1 MARTSRT
8 GVPVP
13 PPDDDAARA
22 PGAQL
27 ASSTAGLGSSG
38 RSAVDD
44 AATPADQAALRPGAP
59 RHAPARDLHRAAP
72 APGAPSAPADP
83 DPAALTVGGVAAL
96 EPFRRGNPQLL
107 SERASAATGLPVRWV
122 HVIETSDATGLLEG
136 GEFVLSTVRILDAA
150 LAEGRGDEAA
160 AAFLDGIEKAGAVAL
175 AVEVLSGRE
184 PVVRVLRAAA
194 AHRELP
200 VYLLSR
206 QVRFVAVTQEAHRR
220 IAARQLEQLETD
232 RRIHEVFTQLTLEAA
247 PVQRIVAEA
256 GRLLGAEVVWW
267 RRASSSSP
275 GDSGGTVPVLV
286 AGETVGWLSAEP
298 RGAGPALR
306 ATVLERAAQAVALTL
321 LSERS
326 RRDEKRQ
333 AETALLHELRRPW
346 NVDEDSA
353 RRRAHGLGIGVL
365 RHGVLSEAAPAAW
378 LPVVVRW
385 ERPGADPLGEH
396 QGGGAVLD
404 ALAWALGRERTTA
417 LAGRLG
423 AASVAVLVPLAA
435 RTSQDAVVE
444 RVLAVAEQRLG
455 GAWRVLAGVSD
466 FESGMIGAAA
476 RLDEAGMIA
485 EAAVSL
491 LARDGS
497 ADVGSSPGGAAVDRP
512 AQDDAARS
520 GTPRRRCFRARDVR
534 LRGLLAMLR
543 GDERVQMFARAELG
557 SVLNVER
564 REDRE
569 LLTQFLACGGNKS
582 LLAQRI
588 YLSRP
593 ALYGRLARLERRLGV
608 SLDDP
613 ESRTSLHVAL
623 LIAEVEGC

>member
-1 MARTSRT
+1 MAPDL
-8 GVPVP
+8 GWVCGGAGLEE
-13 PPDDDAARA
+13 PDDA
-22 PGAQL
+22 PNDGQD
-27 ASSTAGLGSSG
+27 GERCHDHG
-38 RSAVDD
+38 RS
-44 AATPADQAALRPGAP
+44 DQ
-59 RHAPARDLHRAAP
+59 HDLAH
-72 APGAPSAPADP
+72 G
-83 DPAALTVGGVAAL
+83 ALTG
-96 EPFRRGNPQLL
+96 
-107 SERASAATGLPVRWV
+107 
-122 HVIETSDATGLLEG
+122 
-136 GEFVLSTVRILDAA
+136 
-150 LAEGRGDEAA
+150 
-160 AAFLDGIEKAGAVAL
+160 AL

-206 QVRFVAVTQEAHRR
+206 QVRFVAVTQEVHRR

-256 GRLLGAEVVWW
+256 ARLLGAEVVW
-267 RRASSSSP
+267 RRRAASSSLE
-275 GDSGGTVPVLV
+275 DSGGTVPVAV

-306 ATVLERAAQAVALTL
+306 ATVLERAGQAVALTL

-326 RRDEKRQ
+326 RRNEKRQ

-346 NVDEDSA
+346 NVDENSA
-353 RRRAHGLGIGVL
+353 RRRAHELGIGVL

-385 ERPGADPLGEH
+385 ERPGAGPLGEH

-423 AASVAVLVPLAA
+423 AASAAVLVPLAA
-435 RTSQDAVVE
+435 RTPQDAVVE
-444 RVLAVAEQRLG
+444 RVLTAAEQRLE

-466 FESGMIGAAA
+466 PESGMIGAAA

-491 LARDGS
+491 LARDGCAEGGPS
-497 ADVGSSPGGAAVDRP
+497 QDGTVADRAAR
-512 AQDDAARS
+512 QDAARS
-520 GTPRRRCFRARDVR
+520 GSVRSGSARRRCFRAQDVR

-543 GDERVQMFARAELG
+543 GDERAQMFARAELG
-557 SVLNVER
+557 SVLDVER
-564 REDRE
+564 HEDRE

-588 YLSRP
+588 HLSRP

>member
-13 PPDDDAARA
+13 PPDDDDAARA

-44 AATPADQAALRPGAP
+44 AATPADQAVLRPGAP
-59 RHAPARDLHRAAP
+59 RHAPARDLHRA

-107 SERASAATGLPVRWV
+107 SERASAATDLPVRWV

-267 RRASSSSP
+267 RRAASSSP
-275 GDSGGTVPVLV
+275 GDSGGTVPVVV
-286 AGETVGWLSAEP
+286 AGEMVGWLSAEP

-353 RRRAHGLGIGVL
+353 QRRAHELGIGVL

-404 ALAWALGRERTTA
+404 ALAWALGREGTTA

-497 ADVGSSPGGAAVDRP
+497 ADVGSSPDGTAVDRP

-520 GTPRRRCFRARDVR
+520 GTPRRWCFRARDVR

-557 SVLNVER
+557 SILDAER

-569 LLTQFLACGGNKS
+569 LLSQFLACGGNKS

-588 YLSRP
+588 HLSRP

-623 LIAEVEGC
+623 LIAEVEER

>member
-1 MARTSRT
+1 MARTSRP
-8 GVPVP
+8 GVPGP
-13 PPDDDAARA
+13 SPDDDAAR
-22 PGAQL
+22 
-27 ASSTAGLGSSG
+27 
-38 RSAVDD
+38 
-44 AATPADQAALRPGAP
+44 
-59 RHAPARDLHRAAP
+59 

-96 EPFRRGNPQLL
+96 DPFRRGNPQLL

-160 AAFLDGIEKAGAVAL
+160 AAFLDEIEEAGAVAL

-256 GRLLGAEVVWW
+256 GRLLGAEVVWR
-267 RRASSSSP
+267 RRAASSSP
-275 GDSGGTVPVLV
+275 GESAGTVPVAV

-298 RGAGPALR
+298 RGAGPALS

-353 RRRAHGLGIGVL
+353 RRRAHELGIGVL
-365 RHGVLSEAAPAAW
+365 SHGVLSEAAPAAW

-385 ERPGADPLGEH
+385 ERPGAGPLGEH

-444 RVLAVAEQRLG
+444 RVLAAAEQRLG

-497 ADVGSSPGGAAVDRP
+497 AEDGFSPDGAAADR
-512 AQDDAARS
+512 AARQDAARS
-520 GTPRRRCFRARDVR
+520 GSVRSGSARRCFRAQDVR

-557 SVLNVER
+557 SVLDVER
-564 REDRE
+564 HEDRE

-588 YLSRP
+588 HLSRP

>member
-1 MARTSRT
+1 MARTSRP
-8 GVPVP
+8 GVPGP
-13 PPDDDAARA
+13 PPDDDVARA
-22 PGAQL
+22 PGAQP

-38 RSAVDD
+38 RSAVAD

-59 RHAPARDLHRAAP
+59 RHAPARDSHRAAP

-107 SERASAATGLPVRWV
+107 SECAVTATNLSVRWV

-160 AAFLDGIEKAGAVAL
+160 AAFLDEIEEAGAVAL

-184 PVVRVLRAAA
+184 PVVQVLRAAA

-256 GRLLGAEVVWW
+256 GRLLGAEVVW
-267 RRASSSSP
+267 RRAAPSSP
-275 GDSGGTVPVLV
+275 GDNGGTVPVVV

-353 RRRAHGLGIGVL
+353 GRRAHELGIGVL

-404 ALAWALGRERTTA
+404 ALAWALGREGTTA

-435 RTSQDAVVE
+435 RTPQDAVVE
-444 RVLAVAEQRLG
+444 RVLAAAEQRLG

-497 ADVGSSPGGAAVDRP
+497 ADVGSSPDGAAVDRP
-512 AQDDAARS
+512 AQDDAARP

-557 SVLNVER
+557 SVLDVER

-588 YLSRP
+588 HLSRP